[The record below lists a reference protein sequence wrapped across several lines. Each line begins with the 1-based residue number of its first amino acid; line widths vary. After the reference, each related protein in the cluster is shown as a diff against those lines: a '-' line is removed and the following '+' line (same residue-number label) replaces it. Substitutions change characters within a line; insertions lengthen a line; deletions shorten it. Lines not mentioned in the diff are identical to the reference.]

1 MLGGALIAF
10 AAVVSALSALLAW
23 AQVRRVTTIT
33 SLDAASV
40 ARSLLRLPDDQ
51 RAPELARR
59 AAAGSWEHS
68 LATELVEA
76 AGDQARIAAVN
87 DAVAQLELR
96 LGERAGWPSA
106 ALRIS
111 VLSALLL
118 AIIAKINHRQDLIL
132 AVLVIGGVGVVIA
145 LEAKRRALHGAKAQ
159 REAIDALVAAVAGK
173 LELSAQPGSRVRSRA
188 RARAGP

>member
-23 AQVRRVTTIT
+23 AQVRRVSTIT

-68 LATELVEA
+68 LATELVDA

-111 VLSALLL
+111 ALSALLL
-118 AIIAKINHRQDLIL
+118 AVIAQLVHRTD
-132 AVLVIGGVGVVIA
+132 AVLPVLAIGGVGVVAA
-145 LEAKRRALHGAKAQ
+145 LDAKRRALRGAKAQ